1 MRAETAVNDAA
12 ELSGGLPHT
21 NVRDIPG
28 PHSIRRLVAAVN
40 RVNISADNDIK

>member
-1 MRAETAVNDAA
+1 MRGETAANDAA

-28 PHSIRRLVAAVN
+28 PHLQHPPTGGSR
-40 RVNISADNDIK
+40 